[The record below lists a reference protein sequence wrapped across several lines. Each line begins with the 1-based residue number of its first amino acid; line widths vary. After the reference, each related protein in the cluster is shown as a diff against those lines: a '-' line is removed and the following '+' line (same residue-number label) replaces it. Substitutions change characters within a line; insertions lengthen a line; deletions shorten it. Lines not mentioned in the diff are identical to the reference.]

1 MLRRICKYAAHL
13 HLMPP
18 IEICVKLPHT
28 QKPEPQPLTRT
39 EQDSLRDFLLSEPTT
54 RKIGMLLQMELGL
67 RIGEVC
73 GLQWGILILMKAP

>member
-39 EQDSLRDFLLSEPTT
+39 EQDSLREFLLSEPTT

-73 GLQWGILILMKAP
+73 GLQWGILILMKAQ